1 MKRTMLMLV
10 LASLMISGGCAD
22 LAETKAFS
30 ILPEWCPNPDGVTVD
45 KANDKVMYLNC
56 PNFVP
61 NDKGKQACGPG
72 EKKKF
77 RAVLCKVAPN
87 GKVTKLWNYK
97 PHPKTG
103 FSGPMALDQA
113 PDGNLYTADNQYFYA
128 KNNQSRIVR
137 IVMKNGKA
145 IREDVVATGL
155 KLTNAIVI
163 QNGKLYASDTFFD
176 VNNKEGNQI
185 SGVYCF
191 DLKEFAGK
199 KTVKVAPYKSAT
211 KHDPHLLCTMNTR
224 PRSRGDIAG
233 ADGMAF
239 DKQGR
244 LYVGAFGDGR
254 IWQYTLSKCG
264 TKTVSSKILIDDPKI
279 QCCDGMRADPKR
291 NIIYFCDSQAN
302 AIKAF
307 TPCGKWWT
315 VAQNGDNDGSTGLDQ
330 PAEVIIFAGKIVAVN
345 FDFAFP
351 GLVNT
356 GNDAPSSLTEMS
368 LEKARELGGVCK
380 AKKCCGGCKSKCAKC
395 KTCPKAGTCTKN
407 CATCPKKAACA
418 KATLKKKCCGTCKK

>member
-1 MKRTMLMLV
+1 MKRTMLMV
-10 LASLMISGGCAD
+10 LLGAMMLSMGCAD

-30 ILPEWCPNPDGVTVD
+30 ILPTWCPNPDGVTVD
-45 KANDKVMYLNC
+45 RDNPKVMYLNS

-77 RAVLCKVAPN
+77 RAVLCKVTPS

-103 FSGPMALDQA
+103 FSGPMAIDQG

-128 KNNQSRIVR
+128 KNNQSRILRV
-137 IVMKNGKA
+137 VMKNGKA

-155 KLTNAIVI
+155 KLSNAILI
-163 QNGKLYASDTFFD
+163 RNGKLYVSDTFLD
-176 VNNKEGNQI
+176 VNNKEGLHLSAI
-185 SGVYCF
+185 YCF
-191 DLKEFAGK
+191 DLKEFTPGK
-199 KTVKVAPYKSAT
+199 CIKVAPYKSAT
-211 KHDPHLLCTMNTR
+211 KHDPHLLGTMTTR

-233 ADGMAF
+233 ADGIAF

-244 LYVGAFGDGR
+244 LYCGAFGDGR
-254 IWQYTLSKCG
+254 IWQFVLNKSG
-264 TKTVSSKILIDDPKI
+264 TKAVSSKVLIDDPKI
-279 QCCDGMRADPKR
+279 QCCDGMRADPAR

-330 PAEVIIFAGKIVAVN
+330 PAEVIIFAGKLVAVN

-368 LEKARELGGVCK
+368 LEKARELGPT
-380 AKKCCGGCKSKCAKC
+380 AKC
-395 KTCPKAGTCTKN
+395 KCKGKCSKCPKA
-407 CATCPKKAACA
+407 AAKAAR
-418 KATLKKKCCGTCKK
+418 KKCCGTCKK